1 MANRLLAS
9 AGVLALMIVGISL
22 VGQAATAQ
30 HPRQERDALLEPT
43 AGRRRGHPGAIR
55 TCKAFTRATKC
66 TACLLNGQPKE
77 QEVH

>member
-9 AGVLALMIVGISL
+9 AGVLALLIEGISL
-22 VGQAATAQ
+22 VGQAAPAQ
-30 HPRQERDALLEPT
+30 HLRRRRDVLLMPT
-43 AGRRRGHPGAIR
+43 AGRRRGHPGATR

-77 QEVH
+77 KEVH